1 MYAVLTLEPHHP
13 TVLRAIEMI
22 LAGASLLPAP
32 SEHCG
37 PIQPSQLALLDESP
51 AAGSVLVLVG
61 LADDNTLSG
70 HADWDSYRAA
80 LARTVALR
88 AVDLAGFAQVHAVA
102 CPIHGT
108 QTIRFALGAF
118 ATDLQRQRSDAQGWL
133 FAVPGAASYQAQG
146 WAPASPPPY

>member
-37 PIQPSQLALLDESP
+37 PIQPGQLALLDLSP
-51 AAGSVLVLVG
+51 AARSVLVLVG
-61 LADDNTLSG
+61 SADDDRLSG

-80 LARTVALR
+80 LEQRI
-88 AVDLAGFAQVHAVA
+88 DLADFDQVHAVA

-118 ATDLQRQRSDAQGWL
+118 AADLQRQRSDAQGWL
-133 FAVPGAASYQAQG
+133 FAVPGAASFQAQG
-146 WAPASPPPY
+146 WAPAAPPPY